1 MQASVIFKWVSVSI
15 LFITG
20 VLFLVDGLP
29 PYVTIT
35 PYAKYIWAVV
45 LVFTALLQ
53 AVLTVANN
61 KRKCLKCKVW
71 GYFLLQLSGLLFLI
85 LSSIFGATY
94 PPFSWAMGVFPVV
107 GIAFILAG
115 RTYSQE
121 TRDKI
126 MVG

>member
-1 MQASVIFKWVSVSI
+1 MQVSVIFKWVSVSI

-29 PYVTIT
+29 PYVMIT
-35 PYAKYIWAVV
+35 PYAKYIWAAI
-45 LVFTALLQ
+45 LVFTAFLQ
-53 AVLTVANN
+53 AGLTIANN
-61 KRKCLKCKVW
+61 KHKCLKCKVW